1 MIFPKLEMLVA
12 AAPRFL
18 VFDPVTK
25 TLMPFRLN
33 GEQLRVLALILENQS
48 RVCVGKGRQVGIS
61 TAVAFLLM
69 WLVLLN
75 PGISVC
81 IIANDQSNAN
91 GVLKKVKGWLRQM
104 GAPMPPVD
112 NVESLELANGS
123 SIVAKTAIS
132 HAEQG
137 QSKAGRSNTYSV
149 IHATEQSFW
158 RNELTTW
165 TSLTS
170 TMLGGLIVN
179 ESTGAP
185 GKGEA
190 ETNLFRSIYEGAD
203 DGWAR
208 AFIGV
213 EEHAAYVDDEMLVD
227 DARWAELQ
235 ALYGF
240 TSRPHAAWWDGKL
253 ATDFK
258 GNASAMLREFPVTP
272 DHMFTFREGVHV
284 QTWTEVPVIVDGDWN
299 YYEMPTLG
307 ADNINRWGEPAIMGV
322 DTGAGLGGDSSTVA
336 FIGHRTGRVLATWR
350 NNTSAIPSFI
360 QHLHA
365 TIKRYAPLAFVVE
378 SNGVGQSVWSSL
390 AGYPGGNEQRSGDKD
405 GEVAKRREE
414 LRQAIE
420 SGKLLVGGH
429 LLEEVQSAT
438 IKAKRGLDGR
448 TRIVFEGH
456 DDVIN
461 AVSFARKWRDEN
473 PWKDKPAEREKGH
486 FYVSERLRGVKRQM
500 W

>member
-1 MIFPKLEMLVA
+1 MLVA

-25 TLMPFRLN
+25 TLIPFRLN
-33 GEQLRVLALILENQS
+33 GEQVRVLALILENQS
-48 RVCVGKGRQVGIS
+48 RVCIGKGRQVGIS

-112 NVESLELANGS
+112 NVESLELTNGS

-158 RNELTTW
+158 RNALTTW

-213 EEHAAYVDDEMLVD
+213 E
-227 DARWAELQ
+227 
-235 ALYGF
+235 
-240 TSRPHAAWWDGKL
+240 
-253 ATDFK
+253 
-258 GNASAMLREFPVTP
+258 
-272 DHMFTFREGVHV
+272 
-284 QTWTEVPVIVDGDWN
+284 
-299 YYEMPTLG
+299 
-307 ADNINRWGEPAIMGV
+307 
-322 DTGAGLGGDSSTVA
+322 
-336 FIGHRTGRVLATWR
+336 
-350 NNTSAIPSFI
+350 
-360 QHLHA
+360 
-365 TIKRYAPLAFVVE
+365 
-378 SNGVGQSVWSSL
+378 
-390 AGYPGGNEQRSGDKD
+390 
-405 GEVAKRREE
+405 
-414 LRQAIE
+414 
-420 SGKLLVGGH
+420 
-429 LLEEVQSAT
+429 
-438 IKAKRGLDGR
+438 
-448 TRIVFEGH
+448 
-456 DDVIN
+456 
-461 AVSFARKWRDEN
+461 
-473 PWKDKPAEREKGH
+473 
-486 FYVSERLRGVKRQM
+486 
-500 W
+500 